1 MSAAE
6 LPPGEVTVPFE
17 RVGALVSQ
25 LTHDVRNRLSGMQL
39 QSAYVAE
46 LMADPEDAEDARRE
60 LKRLRGIVEDYAKTL
75 QRFSA
80 RFRMAP
86 PALMTYPAKMFIE
99 DFRARLAQTLP
110 DFAPQVAWTE
120 DLADE
125 ALAIDVE
132 MVFAALGEILQ
143 NAAHFRE
150 RGEPVAAHA
159 AAKGGRFEIELREH
173 RAAVPS
179 EPRTWGSEPLVSTRP
194 GGYGIGLFHA
204 RRLLAAQGGG
214 VQFTHDPASAQL
226 TTRVFLPLA

>member
-6 LPPGEVTVPFE
+6 LPPGEVMVPFE

-39 QSAYVAE
+39 QSALVGE
-46 LMADPEDAEDARRE
+46 LLTAPEDAEKARRA
-60 LKRLRGIVEDYAKTL
+60 LNVLRGIIEDYAKTL

-80 RFRMAP
+80 RFRVAT
-86 PALMTYPAKMFIE
+86 PALLTYPAKMFTE

-125 ALAIDVE
+125 AIPVDPE
-132 MVFAALGEILQ
+132 MAFAALGEILQ
-143 NAAHFRE
+143 NAAHFQE

-159 AAKGGRFEIELREH
+159 AVKAGRFEIELREH

-179 EPRTWGSEPLVSTRP
+179 EPGTWGREPLVSTRS

-214 VQFTHDPASAQL
+214 VEFTHDPASAQL